1 MVRAAQ
7 GRANSGYGMTFR
19 RRGWILA
26 IVGAAGLA
34 LATAAPAQVTVTV
47 DGDTAHAD
55 ISLTSPTG
63 ETYEAEA
70 TIVFDTPANL
80 SPQSLNITAELVDPD
95 EIDPRLPP
103 DDLPL
108 LCGAGGGVAMDPA
121 FPMMIT
127 VEPLDIPWLFAAGF
141 DGGSASGGLEFVN
154 TYSFEIHTHD
164 LFYEPHSQ
172 YRVFKAPIGE
182 DFIDITNDVEAG
194 SVRARGRHG
203 AFSQFVIAKDTRS
216 LHALLGLNVLCGV
229 YAEKTNALLGYILG
243 ALVGD
248 VLRLDLLNLLA
259 KVVALI
265 PLDVLGAIGALD
277 NLIATIDENAGTELP
292 NVWRASHDVTNSAG
306 EMKGVAEALRFDLQ
320 ESLDTSANP

>member
-1 MVRAAQ
+1 
-7 GRANSGYGMTFR
+7 MTFR
-19 RRGWILA
+19 WRRGWILA

-70 TIVFDTPANL
+70 TIVFDTPMNL
-80 SPQSLNITAELVDPD
+80 SPESLNVTAELVDP
-95 EIDPRLPP
+95 EAIDPRLPP

-127 VEPLDIPWLFAAGF
+127 VEPLDIPWLFATGF
-141 DGGSASGGLEFVN
+141 DGGSARGGLEFVN

-182 DFIDITNDVEAG
+182 AFIDITNDVEAG

-216 LHALLGLNVLCGV
+216 LHGLPLVHALCGV

-243 ALVGD
+243 ALIGD

-265 PLDVLGAIGALD
+265 PIDVLGAIGALD
-277 NLIATIDENAGTELP
+277 DLIATIDENAGTELP

-306 EMKGVAEALRFDLQ
+306 EMKGIAEALRFDLQ
-320 ESLDTSANP
+320 ESLDTSANR

>member
-1 MVRAAQ
+1 
-7 GRANSGYGMTFR
+7 MTLR
-19 RRGWILA
+19 WRRGWIVT

-70 TIVFDTPANL
+70 TIVFDTPMNL
-80 SPQSLNITAELVDPD
+80 SPESLNVTAELVDPA

-108 LCGAGGGVAMDPA
+108 LCGAGGVAMDPA

-127 VEPLDIPWLFAAGF
+127 VEPVDIPWLFATGF
-141 DGGSASGGLEFVN
+141 DGGSARGGLEFVN

-164 LFYEPHSQ
+164 LFYEPNSH
-172 YRVFKAPIGE
+172 YRVFKAPIG
-182 DFIDITNDVEAG
+182 DAFSDITDDVQAG

-203 AFSQFVIAKDTRS
+203 AFSQFLIAKDDRG
-216 LHALLGLNVLCGV
+216 LHGPLGLNILCPV
-229 YAEKTNALLGYILG
+229 YLEKTNALVAHIL
-243 ALVGD
+243 AAIVGD
-248 VLRLDLLNLLA
+248 VLRLDLLNLVA
-259 KVVALI
+259 KIVALI
-265 PLDVLGAIGALD
+265 PVDLLGALD
-277 NLIATIDENAGTELP
+277 AVDQLIATIDANAGTELP

-306 EMKGVAEALRFDLQ
+306 EMKGVAEALRFDIQQAL
-320 ESLDTSANP
+320 ETSANP